1 MGTPNVRTKT
11 LQRAALAIGGE
22 ERLAEVLDVPPEQA
36 SRWMSGQDYPPT
48 NVYHQALD
56 LLVGIGAH

>member
-1 MGTPNVRTKT
+1 MGMPNVRTKT

-22 ERLAEVLDVPPEQA
+22 ERLAQVLDVPPEQA
-36 SRWMSGQDYPPT
+36 RGWLSGKVYPPT
-48 NVYHQALD
+48 SIYHQALD